1 MIRYVSASALAAVA
15 FAALAGSAL
24 ADTTFLDKSQDHE
37 FLAHRLVG
45 TRVLNGQAEDI
56 GEVKD
61 VIVNTQGTATGF
73 VIGVGG
79 FLGLGDKLVAVPF
92 SSVEVGDVIA
102 GSRVIVVPVT
112 KEQLKAAPTYTSTD
126 PTMADRAKQKAS
138 DWLASVK
145 SKAIELAKQAS
156 EKAKELSDKA
166 SEKAKELAAPKDA
179 APAPKQ

>member
-1 MIRYVSASALAAVA
+1 
-15 FAALAGSAL
+15 
-24 ADTTFLDKSQDHE
+24 
-37 FLAHRLVG
+37 

-126 PTMADRAKQKAS
+126 PTMADR
-138 DWLASVK
+138 
-145 SKAIELAKQAS
+145 
-156 EKAKELSDKA
+156 
-166 SEKAKELAAPKDA
+166 
-179 APAPKQ
+179 